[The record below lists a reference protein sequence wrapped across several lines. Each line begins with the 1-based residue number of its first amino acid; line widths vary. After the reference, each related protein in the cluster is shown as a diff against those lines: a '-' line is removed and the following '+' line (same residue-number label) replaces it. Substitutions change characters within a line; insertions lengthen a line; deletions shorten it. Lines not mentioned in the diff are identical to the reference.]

1 MGTDRDW
8 EVWGKHDP
16 YYGVLSSEDFRTNTL
31 TAERKQAFFQSGEQH
46 IDALLHTIRATFC
59 GDFHPQRSLDFG
71 CGVGRLL
78 IPLAKHSVHA
88 TGIDVSPSMLAE
100 AAHNCAEQRVRNVD
114 LVSSDDG
121 LSQAKGKY
129 DLVNSHI
136 VLAHIV
142 PHRGHA
148 LIAALAD
155 RVNLGGFIAVQVLYS
170 CNAPPLER
178 AIVKLRYRLPPLN
191 ALRNLIR
198 GRPFDEPAMQLHVYN
213 LPLMLRML
221 HRRGFGPVLMI
232 PDAFENGKFDS
243 VVLIA
248 QRRRDSAWPLA
259 SDDPRGNSAATF
271 PNFANRPANRRN

>member
-8 EVWGKHDP
+8 EAWGQHDP
-16 YYGVLSSEDFRTNTL
+16 YYGVLSSEDFRIDTL
-31 TAERKQAFFQSGEQH
+31 TAERKQAFFHSGEQH
-46 IDALLHTIRATFC
+46 VDALLHTIRATFC
-59 GDFHPQRSLDFG
+59 RDFHPQRSLDFG

-100 AAHNCAEQRVRNVD
+100 AAHNCAEQRVHNVD
-114 LVSSDDG
+114 LVSSDDS

-136 VLAHIV
+136 VLAHIDSR
-142 PHRGHA
+142 RGHA
-148 LIAALAD
+148 LIEALAE

-170 CNAPPLER
+170 CNAPRWER
-178 AIVKLRYRLPPLN
+178 AIVRLRYRLPPLN

-213 LPLMLRML
+213 LPVLLRML
-221 HRRGFGPVLMI
+221 HGRGFGPVLMI
-232 PDAFENGKFDS
+232 SDAFENGQFDS

-248 QRRRDSAWPLA
+248 QRHT
-259 SDDPRGNSAATF
+259 DDT
-271 PNFANRPANRRN
+271 RPMVAI